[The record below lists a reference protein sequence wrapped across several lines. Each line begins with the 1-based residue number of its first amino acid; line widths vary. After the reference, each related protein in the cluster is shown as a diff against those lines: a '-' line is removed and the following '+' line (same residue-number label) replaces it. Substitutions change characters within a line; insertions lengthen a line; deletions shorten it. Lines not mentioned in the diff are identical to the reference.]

1 MSERYRGKV
10 RAPEFPAGLEWL
22 NTERPLTL
30 QELRGKVVLL
40 DFWTSCCINCHHV
53 LPQLKKLEARFPNEL
68 AVIGV
73 HSGKFKSEAE
83 TYNVRQAVMRHDLRH
98 PVVNDRQYLLWRA
111 YAVRAWPTI
120 LILDPDGYVVGGHS
134 GEITDEATQALG
146 DLFEELIRTF
156 DAKGKID
163 RTPLDLTLEKH
174 KQPETLLSF
183 PGKLLAD
190 EAGNRL
196 FVSDT
201 EHHRVL
207 CFHLGT
213 GKLLAQ
219 YGEGEPGKV
228 DGSRKRARFHSP
240 QGLSLRGDALFV
252 ADTES
257 HAVRKIA
264 LDTGVVTTLAG
275 TGQQATPLPEPG
287 PGPERRLNSP
297 WDVLAVG
304 DTVYIAMAGSH
315 QLWAVDLPTGQ
326 LLPFAGDGAEALG
339 DGPRLSAHLAQPSGL
354 ATDGERLWF
363 VDSETSSLRSVPLPD
378 GRLRDAGPE
387 RVKTFIGEGLFDFG
401 DVDGSPAVARLQ
413 HCLGITCAAGRVY
426 VADTYNNKIKVL
438 NPAVRTI
445 HTLSGSGE
453 PGLQDGPGDD
463 ASFWEPGGVS
473 AAGDFLYV
481 ADTNNHAVR
490 KVDRRTGA
498 VSTLDL
504 TEA

>member
-22 NTERPLTL
+22 NTERPISL

-40 DFWTSCCINCHHV
+40 DFWTFGCINCQHV
-53 LPQLKKLEARFPNEL
+53 LPQLKKLEERFPHDL

-83 TYNVRQAVMRHDLRH
+83 TYNVRQAVMRYDITH

-134 GEITDEATQALG
+134 GEITDDATRALG
-146 DLFEELIRTF
+146 DLFQDLIRTF
-156 DAKGKID
+156 ESKGKID

-183 PGKLLAD
+183 PGKVLAD
-190 EAGNRL
+190 EVGGRL

-201 EHHRVL
+201 EHHRIL
-207 CFHLGT
+207 SFHLTT
-213 GKLLAQ
+213 GKLLSQ
-219 YGEGEPGKV
+219 YGDGEPGRI

-240 QGLSLRGDALFV
+240 QGLSLRDDALYV
-252 ADTES
+252 ADTDN

-264 LDTGVVTTLAG
+264 LDSGVVTTVAG
-275 TGQQATPLPEPG
+275 TGQQATPLPQSG
-287 PGPERRLNSP
+287 SGPEQRLNSP

-304 DTVYIAMAGSH
+304 ETLYIAMAGSH
-315 QLWAVDLPTGQ
+315 QLWSVDLPTGQ
-326 LLPFAGDGAEALG
+326 LHPFAGDGTEALS

-363 VDSETSSLRSVPLPD
+363 VDSETSSIRALPLPT
-378 GRLRDAGPE
+378 GRVREAGTEP
-387 RVKTFIGEGLFDFG
+387 VKTYVGEGLFDFG

-453 PGLQDGPGDD
+453 PGLQDGAGDD
-463 ASFWEPGGVS
+463 SSFWEPGGLS

-481 ADTNNHAVR
+481 ADTNNHAIR
-490 KVDRRTGA
+490 KVNRRTGHVHTFA
-498 VSTLDL
+498 LGD
-504 TEA
+504 